1 MWGGETVS
9 LKPVPSLQHLLIEP
23 GELTFAEMIKS
34 MDRGVIVGQALG
46 AHSGNIP
53 NGDYS
58 IGLSPGLY
66 VEGGEIVG
74 HMKDTMVAGNIYELL
89 KQVAAIGNDTK
100 WVGSFLNTPSI
111 YCPSVS
117 VASK

>member
-1 MWGGETVS
+1 
-9 LKPVPSLQHLLIEP
+9 
-23 GELTFAEMIKS
+23 MIKS

-74 HMKDTMVAGNIYELL
+74 HMKDTMLAGNIYDTFRNIISIENI
-89 KQVAAIGNDTK
+89 QHHGAGGRYPAILVDDVNVTTREG
-100 WVGSFLNTPSI
+100 
-111 YCPSVS
+111 
-117 VASK
+117 